1 MYFSRCL
8 YKILLKS
15 AKKICVF
22 LPEWDADPK
31 RMRNTKRRGR
41 YDFPEFRPFPKIFK
55 KLKKVLP

>member
-31 RMRNTKRRGR
+31 RIRNTKRRGQQ
-41 YDFPEFRPFPKIFK
+41 DFPEFRLFTEIFK
-55 KLKKVLP
+55 KPKKVLP